1 MQKLGYNLFEQI
13 SFSAIGAVSM
23 IISPRIA
30 KNTLIFKCR
39 KLQGIRKR
47 RWNSFSNKKE
57 IPVQKEDGRK

>member
-47 RWNSFSNKKE
+47 R
-57 IPVQKEDGRK
+57 